1 MIDSSALVVFWKGA
15 RFVHPK
21 SLSFRQSSCKVTKGQ
36 SQAAQPGAARTS
48 EGRQLGGAGNA
59 HPAKT
64 QRGRSGAH
72 CIPSILEDLRG
83 S

>member
-48 EGRQLGGAGNA
+48 EGRLWRVLEISTLLECKESARA
-59 HPAKT
+59 HSAFPAYSK
-64 QRGRSGAH
+64 
-72 CIPSILEDLRG
+72 I
-83 S
+83 